1 MDKERKMRSIMTD
14 RERRPAIHT
23 QAYYGYLG
31 SDHQRMQIETGCQK
45 P

>member
-14 RERRPAIHT
+14 RERRLASHA
-23 QAYYGYLG
+23 QAYYGCLG
-31 SDHQRMQIETGCQK
+31 NGHQRMQIETGCQK